1 MLTAERLERNGST
14 SEDALRRH
22 LEYDDSDDSHG
33 VVGVRAS
40 SAVVCTAGLYEWQSR
55 PSVIEC
61 LLAEA
66 PKSQVKT
73 LKYTVRGS

>member
-40 SAVVCTAGLYEWQSR
+40 SAAVCTAGLYE
-55 PSVIEC
+55 
-61 LLAEA
+61 
-66 PKSQVKT
+66 
-73 LKYTVRGS
+73 